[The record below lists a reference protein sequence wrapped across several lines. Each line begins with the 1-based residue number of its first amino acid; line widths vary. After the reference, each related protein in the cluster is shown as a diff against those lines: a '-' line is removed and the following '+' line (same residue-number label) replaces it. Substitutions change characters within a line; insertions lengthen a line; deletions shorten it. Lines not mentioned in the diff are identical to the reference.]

1 MFNFSPTQTQYKVVI
16 LKLID
21 LKHLVD
27 EHFLMKNACPSWIT
41 HLTAAVQRLIKNVIK
56 RHVYKIQF
64 MQGLF
69 YAKMPNSKLFIWP
82 HLDQHIL
89 GVAYHL
95 RETSDQK
102 FTRNQKVLEF
112 KFWADVLYAKNPK
125 YKIYRDRNFGGPHGA
140 HSGLRSKY
148 CIS

>member
-1 MFNFSPTQTQYKVVI
+1 
-16 LKLID
+16 
-21 LKHLVD
+21 
-27 EHFLMKNACPSWIT
+27 
-41 HLTAAVQRLIKNVIK
+41 
-56 RHVYKIQF
+56 

-69 YAKMPNSKLFIWP
+69 YAKIPNSKFFIWP
-82 HLDQHIL
+82 HLDKHIL

-112 KFWADVLYAKNPK
+112 KFRADVLYAKNPK
-125 YKIYRDRNFGGPHGA
+125 SKIYRDRNFEDPLGTQ
-140 HSGLRSKY
+140 SGLRFKY